1 MKCLSSWSGGKDS
14 CYALMQYKN
23 EGNTPSVLLNIMNEN
38 GKISRSHGLPLQLL
52 EAQAEAIG
60 LPLVTKASSWESYEE
75 NFIDTLKSIKTQYH
89 VNSVVFGDI
98 DLEPHREWEEKV
110 CNAAGLIPVLPL
122 WKRDRKE
129 LVLEMLDAGIKTMIV
144 SCNLEL
150 GIDFLGRI
158 IDRKLINELEERGI
172 DCCGENGE
180 YHTMVIDCP
189 LFSKPVALP
198 TYKKVQLDNYCF
210 INWTLN

>member
-14 CYALMQYKN
+14 CYALMQYKSK
-23 EGNTPSVLLNIMNEN
+23 GNTPSVLLNIMNEN
-38 GKISRSHGLPLQLL
+38 GKISRSHGLPLLLL
-52 EAQAEAIG
+52 EAQAKAIG
-60 LPLVTKASSWESYEE
+60 IPLVTKASSWDSYEE
-75 NFIDTLKSIKTQYH
+75 NFINTLKSIKSNYGIE
-89 VNSVVFGDI
+89 SAVFGDI

-110 CNAAGLIPVLPL
+110 CHAANLTPILPL

-129 LVLEMLDAGIKTMIV
+129 LVLEMLDAGIKTIIV

-150 GIDFLGRI
+150 GIDFLGRV
-158 IDRKLINELEERGI
+158 IDRELIEELEEMGI

-189 LFSKPVALP
+189 LFSNPIELP
-198 TYKKVQLDNYCF
+198 NYEKVQHEHYCF